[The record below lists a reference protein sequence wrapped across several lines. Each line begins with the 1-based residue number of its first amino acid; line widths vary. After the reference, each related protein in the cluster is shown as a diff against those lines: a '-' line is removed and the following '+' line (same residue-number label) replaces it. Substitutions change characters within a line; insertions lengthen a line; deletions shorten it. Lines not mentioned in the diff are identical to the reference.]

1 MAEVHTYTVTE
12 MNRLIKN
19 LVEGSGRV
27 ANVQVRGEISNF
39 KRYPSGHCYFSLK
52 DAGSVLKCVMF
63 QRQVRQLLKYPD
75 NGDTVVVI
83 GSIGVYEPNGV
94 YQLYA
99 DMLIEEGIGSL
110 MQAYEKLKKKLEKE
124 GLFAAERKK
133 PVPTHPKTVG
143 IITSPAGAAVRD
155 VIKVARRRDPGVK
168 LLLYPVQ
175 VQGKTAAGDIAHA
188 IRFMN
193 RHRLADVLIV
203 GRGGG
208 SMEDLWAFNEE
219 IVVRSVAASEIPVI
233 SAVGHETDF
242 TLCDFAADQ
251 RAATPSQAA
260 ELAVEDIR
268 QLRRQ
273 VLDRQERLEIAM
285 HHMLQQRTET
295 LRRLMKSR
303 MLRDPLRITDRAAER
318 LDRALIRMQQTLPRR
333 LENRELRLQQAM
345 KSLQHPEKLLLE
357 PERRLMQAMKALQ
370 HPERLLL
377 KPEQRVAASL
387 KALHKQKKLWEPYET
402 RYQNAWNRFTTLAK
416 NLTVSQEQ
424 RLVLATAHLDA
435 VSPLKILSR
444 GYSVTTDTRG
454 TIIKSVQDVHWGEE
468 IRTRFSDGEIYSVI
482 EQIERREENGSEKD
496 LQEHKI

>member
-12 MNRLIKN
+12 MNRLIKK
-19 LVEGSGRV
+19 LVEGSGQV
-27 ANVQVRGEISNF
+27 AHVQVRGEISNF

-63 QRQVRQLLKYPD
+63 QRQARQLLRYPD
-75 NGDTVVVI
+75 NGDTVVAI
-83 GSIGVYEPNGV
+83 GSISVYEPNGV

-110 MQAYEKLKKKLEKE
+110 MLAYEKLKKKLEEE
-124 GLFAAERKK
+124 GLFAEERKK
-133 PVPTHPKTVG
+133 PIPAHPKTVG

-175 VQGKTAAGDIAHA
+175 VQGKPAAGDIAHA

-193 RHRLADVLIV
+193 KHRLADVLIV

-219 IVVRSVAASEIPVI
+219 IVVRAVAASEIPVI
-233 SAVGHETDF
+233 SAVGHETDV
-242 TLCDFAADQ
+242 TLSDFVADK

-260 ELAVEDIR
+260 ELAVEDTR

-273 VLDRQERLEIAM
+273 VLDRQARLETAIN
-285 HHMLQQRTET
+285 HMLQQRTET

-303 MLRDPLRITDRAAER
+303 MLQDPLRITDRAAER
-318 LDRALIRMQQTLPRR
+318 LDMVLMRMQQTLPRR

-345 KSLQHPEKLLLE
+345 KT
-357 PERRLMQAMKALQ
+357 LQ
-370 HPERLLL
+370 HPERLLI
-377 KPEQRVAASL
+377 KPEQRVAAAL
-387 KALHKQKKLWEPYET
+387 KALHKQKKLWEPYEN
-402 RYQNAWNRFTTLAK
+402 RYQNAWNQFTALAK

-424 RLVLATAHLDA
+424 RLALATGHLDA

-444 GYSVTTDTRG
+444 GYSVTTNG
-454 TIIKSVQDVHWGEE
+454 QGQIVKSVQDVHWGEE
-468 IRTRFSDGEIYSVI
+468 IRTRLCDGEVYSVI
-482 EQIERREENGSEKD
+482 QQIDFDDKNA
-496 LQEHKI
+496 Q

>member
-12 MNRLIKN
+12 MNRLIKK
-19 LVEGSGRV
+19 LVEGSGQV
-27 ANVQVRGEISNF
+27 AHVQVRGEISNF

-63 QRQVRQLLKYPD
+63 QRQARQLLRYPD
-75 NGDTVVVI
+75 NGDTVVAI
-83 GSIGVYEPNGV
+83 GSISVYEPNGV

-110 MQAYEKLKKKLEKE
+110 MLAYEKLKKKLEEE
-124 GLFAAERKK
+124 GLFAEERKK
-133 PVPTHPKTVG
+133 PIPAHPKTVG

-175 VQGKTAAGDIAHA
+175 VQGKPAAGDIAHA

-193 RHRLADVLIV
+193 KHRLADVLIV

-219 IVVRSVAASEIPVI
+219 IVVRAVAASEIPVI
-233 SAVGHETDF
+233 SAVGHETDV
-242 TLCDFAADQ
+242 TLSDFAADK

-260 ELAVEDIR
+260 ELAVEDTR

-273 VLDRQERLEIAM
+273 VLDRQARLEIAIN
-285 HHMLQQRTET
+285 HMLQQRTET

-303 MLRDPLRITDRAAER
+303 MLQDPLRITDRAAER
-318 LDRALIRMQQTLPRR
+318 LDMVLMRMQQTLPRR

-345 KSLQHPEKLLLE
+345 KT
-357 PERRLMQAMKALQ
+357 LQ
-370 HPERLLL
+370 HPERLLI
-377 KPEQRVAASL
+377 KPEQRVAAAL
-387 KALHKQKKLWEPYET
+387 KALHKQKKLWEPYEN
-402 RYQNAWNRFTTLAK
+402 RYQNAWNQFTALAK

-424 RLVLATAHLDA
+424 RLALATGHLDA

-444 GYSVTTDTRG
+444 GYSVTTNG
-454 TIIKSVQDVHWGEE
+454 QGQIVKSVQDVHWGEE
-468 IRTRFSDGEIYSVI
+468 IRTRLCDGEVYSVI
-482 EQIERREENGSEKD
+482 QQIDFDDKNA
-496 LQEHKI
+496 Q

>member
-12 MNRLIKN
+12 MNRLIKK
-19 LVEGSGRV
+19 LVEGSGQV
-27 ANVQVRGEISNF
+27 AHVQVRGEISNF

-63 QRQVRQLLKYPD
+63 QRQARQLLRYPD
-75 NGDTVVVI
+75 NGDTVVAI
-83 GSIGVYEPNGV
+83 GSISVYEPNGV

-110 MQAYEKLKKKLEKE
+110 MLAYEKLKKKLEEE
-124 GLFAAERKK
+124 GLFAEERKK
-133 PVPTHPKTVG
+133 PIPAHPKTVG

-175 VQGKTAAGDIAHA
+175 VQGKPAAGDIAHA

-193 RHRLADVLIV
+193 KHRLADVLIV

-219 IVVRSVAASEIPVI
+219 IVVRAVAASEIPVI
-233 SAVGHETDF
+233 SAVGHETDV
-242 TLCDFAADQ
+242 TLSDFVADK

-260 ELAVEDIR
+260 ELAVEDTR

-273 VLDRQERLEIAM
+273 VLDRQARLETAIN
-285 HHMLQQRTET
+285 HMLQQRTET

-303 MLRDPLRITDRAAER
+303 MLQDPLRITDRAAER
-318 LDRALIRMQQTLPRR
+318 LDMVLMRMQQTLPRR

-345 KSLQHPEKLLLE
+345 KT
-357 PERRLMQAMKALQ
+357 LQ
-370 HPERLLL
+370 HPERLLI
-377 KPEQRVAASL
+377 KPEQRVAAAL
-387 KALHKQKKLWEPYET
+387 KALHKQKKLWEPYEN
-402 RYQNAWNRFTTLAK
+402 RYQNVWNKYTTLAK

-424 RLVLATAHLDA
+424 RLALATGHLDA

-444 GYSVTTDTRG
+444 GYSVTTNG
-454 TIIKSVQDVHWGEE
+454 QGQIVKSVQDVHWGEE
-468 IRTRFSDGEIYSVI
+468 IRTRLCDGEVYSVI
-482 EQIERREENGSEKD
+482 QQIDFDDKNA
-496 LQEHKI
+496 Q

>member
-12 MNRLIKN
+12 MNRLIKK
-19 LVEGSGRV
+19 LVEGSGQV
-27 ANVQVRGEISNF
+27 AHVQVRGEISNF

-63 QRQVRQLLKYPD
+63 QRQARQLLRYPN
-75 NGDTVVVI
+75 NGDTVLAI
-83 GSIGVYEPNGV
+83 GSISVYEPNGV

-110 MQAYEKLKKKLEKE
+110 MQAYEKLKNKLEEE
-124 GLFAAERKK
+124 GLFAEERKK
-133 PVPTHPKTVG
+133 PIPAHPKTVG

-193 RHRLADVLIV
+193 KHRLADVLIV

-219 IVVRSVAASEIPVI
+219 IVVRAVAASVIPVI

-242 TLCDFAADQ
+242 TLSDFAADK

-260 ELAVEDIR
+260 ELAVEDTR

-273 VLDRQERLEIAM
+273 VLDRQARLEIAIN
-285 HHMLQQRTET
+285 HMLQQRTET

-303 MLRDPLRITDRAAER
+303 MLQDPFRITDRAAER
-318 LDRALIRMQQTLPRR
+318 LDMVLMRMQQTLPRR

-345 KSLQHPEKLLLE
+345 KT
-357 PERRLMQAMKALQ
+357 LQ
-370 HPERLLL
+370 HPERLLI
-377 KPEQRVAASL
+377 KPEQRVAAAL
-387 KALHKQKKLWEPYET
+387 KALHKQKKLWEPYEN
-402 RYQNAWNRFTTLAK
+402 RYQNAWNQFTALAK

-424 RLVLATAHLDA
+424 RLALATGHLDA
-435 VSPLKILSR
+435 VSPLRILSR
-444 GYSVTTDTRG
+444 GYSVTTNG
-454 TIIKSVQDVHWGEE
+454 QGQILKSVQDVHWGEE
-468 IRTRFSDGEIYSVI
+468 IRTRLSDGEVYSVI
-482 EQIERREENGSEKD
+482 QQIDFDDKNA
-496 LQEHKI
+496 Q

>member
-12 MNRLIKN
+12 MNRLIRN
-19 LVEGSGRV
+19 LVEGSGLV
-27 ANVQVRGEISNF
+27 AHVQVRGEISNF

-63 QRQVRQLLKYPD
+63 QRQARQLLRYPN
-75 NGDTVVVI
+75 NGDTVVAI
-83 GSIGVYEPNGV
+83 GRIAIYERDGV
-94 YQLYA
+94 YQLYT

-110 MQAYEKLKKKLEKE
+110 MQAYEKLKNKLEEE
-124 GLFAAERKK
+124 GLFAEERKK
-133 PVPTHPKTVG
+133 PIPAHPKTVG

-175 VQGKTAAGDIAHA
+175 VQGKPAAGDIAHA

-193 RHRLADVLIV
+193 KHRLADVLIV

-219 IVVRSVAASEIPVI
+219 IVVRAVAASEIPVI

-242 TLCDFAADQ
+242 TLSDFAADK

-260 ELAVEDIR
+260 ELAVEDTR

-273 VLDRQERLEIAM
+273 VLDRQARLEIAIN
-285 HHMLQQRTET
+285 HMLQQRTET

-303 MLRDPLRITDRAAER
+303 MLQDPLRITDRAAER
-318 LDRALIRMQQTLPRR
+318 LDRALMRMQQTLPRR
-333 LENRELRLQQAM
+333 LENRELRL
-345 KSLQHPEKLLLE
+345 
-357 PERRLMQAMKALQ
+357 MQAMKTLQ
-370 HPERLLL
+370 HPERLLV
-377 KPEQRVAASL
+377 KPEQRVTAAL
-387 KALHKQKKLWEPYET
+387 KALHKQKKLWEPYEN
-402 RYQNAWNRFTTLAK
+402 RYQYAWNQFTALAK
-416 NLTVSQEQ
+416 NLTISQEQ
-424 RLVLATAHLDA
+424 RLALATGHLDA

-444 GYSVTTDTRG
+444 GYSVTTNG
-454 TIIKSVQDVHWGEE
+454 QGHIVKSAQDVRWGEE
-468 IRTRFSDGEIYSVI
+468 IRTRLSDGDVYSVI
-482 EQIERREENGSEKD
+482 QQIDFDDTNA
-496 LQEHKI
+496 Q

>member
-12 MNRLIKN
+12 MNRLIKK
-19 LVEGSGRV
+19 LVEGSGQV
-27 ANVQVRGEISNF
+27 AHVQVRGEISNF

-63 QRQVRQLLKYPD
+63 QRQARQLLRYPD
-75 NGDTVVVI
+75 NGDTVVAI
-83 GSIGVYEPNGV
+83 GSISVYEPNGV

-110 MQAYEKLKKKLEKE
+110 MLAYEKLKKKLEEE
-124 GLFAAERKK
+124 GLFAEERKK
-133 PVPTHPKTVG
+133 PIPAHPKTVG

-175 VQGKTAAGDIAHA
+175 VQGKPAAGDIAHA

-193 RHRLADVLIV
+193 KHRLADVLIV

-219 IVVRSVAASEIPVI
+219 IVVRAVAASEIPVI
-233 SAVGHETDF
+233 SAVGHETDV
-242 TLCDFAADQ
+242 TLSDFVADK

-260 ELAVEDIR
+260 ELAVEDTR

-273 VLDRQERLEIAM
+273 VLDRQARLETAIN
-285 HHMLQQRTET
+285 HMLQQRTET

-303 MLRDPLRITDRAAER
+303 MLQDPLRITDRAAER
-318 LDRALIRMQQTLPRR
+318 LDMVLMRMQQTLPRR

-345 KSLQHPEKLLLE
+345 KT
-357 PERRLMQAMKALQ
+357 LQ
-370 HPERLLL
+370 HPERLLI
-377 KPEQRVAASL
+377 KPEQRVAAAL
-387 KALHKQKKLWEPYET
+387 KALHKQKKLWEPYEN
-402 RYQNAWNRFTTLAK
+402 RYQNAWNQFTALAK

-424 RLVLATAHLDA
+424 RLALATGHLDA

-444 GYSVTTDTRG
+444 GYSVTANGQRQ
-454 TIIKSVQDVHWGEE
+454 IIKSVQDLHWGEE
-468 IRTRFSDGEIYSVI
+468 IRTRLCDGEVYSVI
-482 EQIERREENGSEKD
+482 QQIDFDDKNA
-496 LQEHKI
+496 Q

>member
-12 MNRLIKN
+12 MNHLIKK
-19 LVEGSGRV
+19 LVEGSGQV
-27 ANVQVRGEISNF
+27 AHVQVRGEISNF

-63 QRQVRQLLKYPD
+63 QRQARQLLRYPN
-75 NGDTVVVI
+75 NGDTVVAI
-83 GSIGVYEPNGV
+83 GSISVYEPNGV

-110 MQAYEKLKKKLEKE
+110 MQAYEKLKKKLEEE
-124 GLFAAERKK
+124 GLFSEERKK
-133 PVPTHPKTVG
+133 MLPAHPKTVG

-193 RHRLADVLIV
+193 KHRLADVLIV

-219 IVVRSVAASEIPVI
+219 IAVRAVAASEIPVI

-242 TLCDFAADQ
+242 TLSDFAADK

-260 ELAVEDIR
+260 ELAVEDTR

-273 VLDRQERLEIAM
+273 VLDRQARLEIAIN
-285 HHMLQQRTET
+285 HMLQQRTET

-303 MLRDPLRITDRAAER
+303 MLQDPLRITDRAAER
-318 LDRALIRMQQTLPRR
+318 LDMVLMRMQQTLPRR
-333 LENRELRLQQAM
+333 LENRELRLMQAM
-345 KSLQHPEKLLLE
+345 KTLQHPEKLLLE
-357 PERRLMQAMKALQ
+357 PERRLQQSLKTLQ
-370 HPERLLL
+370 HPERLLV
-377 KPEQRVAASL
+377 KPDQRVAAAL
-387 KALHKQKKLWEPYET
+387 KALYKQKKLWEPYEN
-402 RYQNAWNRFTTLAK
+402 RYQNAWNQFTALAK
-416 NLTVSQEQ
+416 NLTLSQEQ
-424 RLVLATAHLDA
+424 RLSLATGHLDA

-444 GYSVTTDTRG
+444 GYSVTTNG
-454 TIIKSVQDVHWGEE
+454 QGHIVKSAQDVHWGEE
-468 IRTRFSDGEIYSVI
+468 IRTRLCDGDVYSVI
-482 EQIERREENGSEKD
+482 QQIDFDDTNA
-496 LQEHKI
+496 

>member
-12 MNRLIKN
+12 MNRLIKK
-19 LVEGSGRV
+19 LVEGSGQL
-27 ANVQVRGEISNF
+27 AHVQVRGEISNF

-63 QRQVRQLLKYPD
+63 QRQARQLLRYPD
-75 NGDTVVVI
+75 NGDTVVAI
-83 GSIGVYEPNGV
+83 GSISVYEPNGV

-110 MQAYEKLKKKLEKE
+110 MLAYEKLKKKLEEE
-124 GLFAAERKK
+124 GLFAEERKK
-133 PVPTHPKTVG
+133 PIPAHPKTVG

-175 VQGKTAAGDIAHA
+175 VQGKPAAGDIAHA

-193 RHRLADVLIV
+193 KHRLADVLIV

-219 IVVRSVAASEIPVI
+219 IVVRAVAASEIPVI
-233 SAVGHETDF
+233 SAVGHETDV
-242 TLCDFAADQ
+242 TLSDFAADK

-260 ELAVEDIR
+260 ELAVEDTR

-273 VLDRQERLEIAM
+273 VLDRQARLETAIN
-285 HHMLQQRTET
+285 HMLQQRTET

-303 MLRDPLRITDRAAER
+303 MLQDPLRITDRAAER
-318 LDRALIRMQQTLPRR
+318 LDMVLMRMQQTLPRR

-345 KSLQHPEKLLLE
+345 KT
-357 PERRLMQAMKALQ
+357 LQ
-370 HPERLLL
+370 HPERLLI
-377 KPEQRVAASL
+377 KPEQRVAAAL
-387 KALHKQKKLWEPYET
+387 KALHKQKKLWEPYEN
-402 RYQNAWNRFTTLAK
+402 RYQNAWNQFTALAK

-424 RLVLATAHLDA
+424 RLALATGHLDA

-444 GYSVTTDTRG
+444 GYSVTTNG
-454 TIIKSVQDVHWGEE
+454 QGQILKSVQDVHWGEE
-468 IRTRFSDGEIYSVI
+468 IRTRLSDGEVYSVI
-482 EQIERREENGSEKD
+482 QQIDIDDKSAR
-496 LQEHKI
+496 

>member
-12 MNRLIKN
+12 MNRLIKK
-19 LVEGSGRV
+19 LVEGSGQV
-27 ANVQVRGEISNF
+27 AHVQVRGEISNF

-63 QRQVRQLLKYPD
+63 QRQARQLLRYPD
-75 NGDTVVVI
+75 NGDTVVAI
-83 GSIGVYEPNGV
+83 GSISVYEPNGV

-110 MQAYEKLKKKLEKE
+110 MLAYEKLKKKLEEE
-124 GLFAAERKK
+124 GLFAEEIKK
-133 PVPTHPKTVG
+133 PIPAHPKTVG

-175 VQGKTAAGDIAHA
+175 VQGKPAAGDIAHA

-193 RHRLADVLIV
+193 KHRLADVLIV

-219 IVVRSVAASEIPVI
+219 IVVRAVAASEIPVI
-233 SAVGHETDF
+233 SAVGHETDV
-242 TLCDFAADQ
+242 TLSDFVADK

-260 ELAVEDIR
+260 ELAVEDTR

-273 VLDRQERLEIAM
+273 VLDRQARLETAIN
-285 HHMLQQRTET
+285 HMLQQRTET

-303 MLRDPLRITDRAAER
+303 MLQDPLRITDRAAER
-318 LDRALIRMQQTLPRR
+318 LDMVLMRMQQTLPRR

-345 KSLQHPEKLLLE
+345 KT
-357 PERRLMQAMKALQ
+357 LQ
-370 HPERLLL
+370 HPERLLI
-377 KPEQRVAASL
+377 KPEQRVAAAL
-387 KALHKQKKLWEPYET
+387 KALHKQKKLWEPYEN
-402 RYQNAWNRFTTLAK
+402 RYQNAWNQFTALAK

-424 RLVLATAHLDA
+424 RLALATGHLDA

-444 GYSVTTDTRG
+444 GYSVTTNG
-454 TIIKSVQDVHWGEE
+454 QGQIVKSVQDVHWGEE
-468 IRTRFSDGEIYSVI
+468 IRTRLCDGEVYSVI
-482 EQIERREENGSEKD
+482 QQIDFDDKNA
-496 LQEHKI
+496 Q

>member
-19 LVEGSGRV
+19 LVEGSGLV
-27 ANVQVRGEISNF
+27 AHVQVRGEISNF

-63 QRQVRQLLKYPD
+63 QRQARQLLRYPN
-75 NGDTVVVI
+75 NGDTVVAI
-83 GSIGVYEPNGV
+83 GRIAIYERDGV
-94 YQLYA
+94 YQLYT

-110 MQAYEKLKKKLEKE
+110 MQAYEKLKNKLEEE
-124 GLFAAERKK
+124 GLFAEERKK
-133 PVPTHPKTVG
+133 PIPAHPKTVG

-175 VQGKTAAGDIAHA
+175 VQGKPAAGDIAHA

-193 RHRLADVLIV
+193 KHRLADVLIV

-208 SMEDLWAFNEE
+208 SMEDLWPFNEE
-219 IVVRSVAASEIPVI
+219 IVVRAVAASEIPVI

-242 TLCDFAADQ
+242 TLSDFAADK

-260 ELAVEDIR
+260 ELAVEDTR

-273 VLDRQERLEIAM
+273 VLDRQQRLEIAIN
-285 HHMLQQRTET
+285 HKLQQRAET

-303 MLRDPLRITDRAAER
+303 MLQDPLRITDRAAER
-318 LDRALIRMQQTLPRR
+318 LDRALMRMQQTLPRR
-333 LENRELRLQQAM
+333 LENRELRLT
-345 KSLQHPEKLLLE
+345 
-357 PERRLMQAMKALQ
+357 QAMKALQ
-370 HPERLLL
+370 HPERLLV
-377 KPEQRVAASL
+377 KPEQQVEAAL
-387 KALHKQKKLWEPYET
+387 KALHKQKKLWEPYEN
-402 RYQNAWNRFTTLAK
+402 RYQNTWNQFTALAK
-416 NLTVSQEQ
+416 NLTISQEQ
-424 RLVLATAHLDA
+424 RLALATGHLDA

-444 GYSVTTDTRG
+444 GYSVTTNG
-454 TIIKSVQDVHWGEE
+454 QGHIVKSAQDVRWGEE
-468 IRTRFSDGEIYSVI
+468 IRTRLSDGDVYSVI
-482 EQIERREENGSEKD
+482 QQIDFDDTNA
-496 LQEHKI
+496 Q

>member
-12 MNRLIKN
+12 MNRLIKK
-19 LVEGSGRV
+19 LVEGSGQV
-27 ANVQVRGEISNF
+27 AHVQVRGEISNF

-63 QRQVRQLLKYPD
+63 QRQARQLLRYPN
-75 NGDTVVVI
+75 NGDTVVAI
-83 GSIGVYEPNGV
+83 GSISVYEPNGV

-110 MQAYEKLKKKLEKE
+110 MLAYEKLKKKLEEE
-124 GLFAAERKK
+124 GLFAEERKK
-133 PVPTHPKTVG
+133 PIPAHPKTVG

-175 VQGKTAAGDIAHA
+175 VQGKPAAGDIAHA

-193 RHRLADVLIV
+193 KHRLADVLIV

-219 IVVRSVAASEIPVI
+219 IVVRAVAASEIPVI
-233 SAVGHETDF
+233 SAVGHETDV
-242 TLCDFAADQ
+242 TLSDFVADK

-260 ELAVEDIR
+260 ELAVEDTR

-273 VLDRQERLEIAM
+273 VLDRQARLETAIN
-285 HHMLQQRTET
+285 HMLQQRTET

-303 MLRDPLRITDRAAER
+303 MLQDPLRITDRAAER
-318 LDRALIRMQQTLPRR
+318 LDMVLMRMQQTLPRR

-345 KSLQHPEKLLLE
+345 KT
-357 PERRLMQAMKALQ
+357 LQ
-370 HPERLLL
+370 HPERLLI
-377 KPEQRVAASL
+377 KPEQRVAAAL
-387 KALHKQKKLWEPYET
+387 KALHKQKKLWEPYEN
-402 RYQNAWNRFTTLAK
+402 RYQNAWNQFTALAK

-424 RLVLATAHLDA
+424 RLALATGHLDA

-444 GYSVTTDTRG
+444 GYSVTTNG
-454 TIIKSVQDVHWGEE
+454 QGQIVKSVQDVHWGEE
-468 IRTRFSDGEIYSVI
+468 IRTRLCDGEVYSVI
-482 EQIERREENGSEKD
+482 QQIDFDDKNA
-496 LQEHKI
+496 Q

>member
-12 MNRLIKN
+12 MNRLIKK
-19 LVEGSGRV
+19 LVEGSGQV
-27 ANVQVRGEISNF
+27 AHVQVRGEISNF

-63 QRQVRQLLKYPD
+63 QRQARQLLRYPD
-75 NGDTVVVI
+75 NGDTVVAI
-83 GSIGVYEPNGV
+83 GSISVYEPNGV

-110 MQAYEKLKKKLEKE
+110 MLAYEKLKKKLEEE
-124 GLFAAERKK
+124 GLFAEERKK
-133 PVPTHPKTVG
+133 PIPAHPKTVG

-175 VQGKTAAGDIAHA
+175 VQGKPAAGDIAHA

-193 RHRLADVLIV
+193 KHRLADVLIV

-219 IVVRSVAASEIPVI
+219 IVVRAVAASEIPVI
-233 SAVGHETDF
+233 SAVGHETDV
-242 TLCDFAADQ
+242 TLSDFAADK

-260 ELAVEDIR
+260 ELAVEDTR

-273 VLDRQERLEIAM
+273 VLDRQARLETAIN
-285 HHMLQQRTET
+285 HMLQQRTET

-303 MLRDPLRITDRAAER
+303 MLQDPLRITDRAAER
-318 LDRALIRMQQTLPRR
+318 LDMVLMRMQQTLPRR

-345 KSLQHPEKLLLE
+345 KT
-357 PERRLMQAMKALQ
+357 LQ
-370 HPERLLL
+370 HPERLLI
-377 KPEQRVAASL
+377 KPEQRVAAAL
-387 KALHKQKKLWEPYET
+387 KAMHKQKKLWEPYEN
-402 RYQNAWNRFTTLAK
+402 RYQNAWNQFTALAK

-424 RLVLATAHLDA
+424 RLALATGHLDA

-444 GYSVTTDTRG
+444 GYSVTTNG
-454 TIIKSVQDVHWGEE
+454 QGQIVKSVQDVHWGEE
-468 IRTRFSDGEIYSVI
+468 IRTRLCDGEVYSVI
-482 EQIERREENGSEKD
+482 QQIDFDDKNA
-496 LQEHKI
+496 Q

>member
-12 MNRLIKN
+12 MNRLIKK
-19 LVEGSGRV
+19 LVEGSGQV
-27 ANVQVRGEISNF
+27 AHVQVRGEISNF

-63 QRQVRQLLKYPD
+63 QRQARQLLRYPD
-75 NGDTVVVI
+75 NGDTVVAI
-83 GSIGVYEPNGV
+83 GSISVYEPNGV

-110 MQAYEKLKKKLEKE
+110 MLAYEKLKKKLEEE
-124 GLFAAERKK
+124 GLFAEERKK
-133 PVPTHPKTVG
+133 PIPAHPKTVG

-175 VQGKTAAGDIAHA
+175 VQGKPAAGDIAHA

-193 RHRLADVLIV
+193 KHRLADVLIV

-208 SMEDLWAFNEE
+208 SMEDLWAFNAE
-219 IVVRSVAASEIPVI
+219 IVVRAVAASEIPVI
-233 SAVGHETDF
+233 SAVGHETDV
-242 TLCDFAADQ
+242 TLSDFAADK

-260 ELAVEDIR
+260 ELAVEDTR

-273 VLDRQERLEIAM
+273 VLDRQARLEIAIN
-285 HHMLQQRTET
+285 HMLQQRTET

-303 MLRDPLRITDRAAER
+303 MLHDPLRITDRAAER
-318 LDRALIRMQQTLPRR
+318 LDMVLMRMQQTLPRR

-345 KSLQHPEKLLLE
+345 KALQHPEKLLLE
-357 PERRLMQAMKALQ
+357 PERRLQQAMKTLQ
-370 HPERLLL
+370 YPERLLI
-377 KPEQRVAASL
+377 KPEQRVEAAL
-387 KALHKQKKLWEPYET
+387 KALHKQKKLWEPYEN
-402 RYQNAWNRFTTLAK
+402 RYQNAWNQFTALAK

-424 RLVLATAHLDA
+424 RLALATGHLDA

-444 GYSVTTDTRG
+444 GYSVTTNG
-454 TIIKSVQDVHWGEE
+454 QGQILKSVQDVHWGEE
-468 IRTRFSDGEIYSVI
+468 IRTRRCDGEVYSVI
-482 EQIERREENGSEKD
+482 QQIDFDDKNA
-496 LQEHKI
+496 Q

>member
-12 MNRLIKN
+12 MNRLIKK
-19 LVEGSGRV
+19 LVEGSGQV
-27 ANVQVRGEISNF
+27 AHVQVRGEISNF

-63 QRQVRQLLKYPD
+63 QRQARQLLRYPD
-75 NGDTVVVI
+75 NGDTVVAI
-83 GSIGVYEPNGV
+83 GSISVYEPNGV

-99 DMLIEEGIGSL
+99 DMLIEEGIGNL
-110 MQAYEKLKKKLEKE
+110 MLAYEKLKKKLEEE
-124 GLFAAERKK
+124 GLFAEERKK
-133 PVPTHPKTVG
+133 PIPAHPKTVG

-175 VQGKTAAGDIAHA
+175 VQGKPAAGDIAHA

-193 RHRLADVLIV
+193 KHRLADVLIV

-219 IVVRSVAASEIPVI
+219 IVVRAVAASEIPVI
-233 SAVGHETDF
+233 SAVGHETDV
-242 TLCDFAADQ
+242 TLSDFVADK

-260 ELAVEDIR
+260 ELAVEDTR

-273 VLDRQERLEIAM
+273 VLDRQARLETAIN
-285 HHMLQQRTET
+285 HMLQQRTET

-303 MLRDPLRITDRAAER
+303 MLQDPLRITDRAAER
-318 LDRALIRMQQTLPRR
+318 LDMVLMRMQQTLPRR
-333 LENRELRLQQAM
+333 LENRELRLQQAI
-345 KSLQHPEKLLLE
+345 KT
-357 PERRLMQAMKALQ
+357 LQ
-370 HPERLLL
+370 HPERLLV
-377 KPEQRVAASL
+377 KPEQRVAAAL
-387 KALHKQKKLWEPYET
+387 KALHKQKKLWEPYEN
-402 RYQNAWNRFTTLAK
+402 RYQNAWNQFTALAK

-424 RLVLATAHLDA
+424 RLALATGHLDA

-444 GYSVTTDTRG
+444 GYSVTTNG
-454 TIIKSVQDVHWGEE
+454 QGQIVKSVQDVHWGEE
-468 IRTRFSDGEIYSVI
+468 IRTRLCDGEVYSVI
-482 EQIERREENGSEKD
+482 QQIDFDDKNA
-496 LQEHKI
+496 Q

>member
-12 MNRLIKN
+12 MNRLIKK
-19 LVEGSGRV
+19 LVEGSGQV
-27 ANVQVRGEISNF
+27 AHVQVRGEISNF

-63 QRQVRQLLKYPD
+63 QRQARQLLRYPD
-75 NGDTVVVI
+75 NGDTVVAI
-83 GSIGVYEPNGV
+83 GSISVYEPNGV

-110 MQAYEKLKKKLEKE
+110 MLAYEKLKKKLEEE
-124 GLFAAERKK
+124 GLFAEERKK
-133 PVPTHPKTVG
+133 PIPAHPKTVG

-175 VQGKTAAGDIAHA
+175 VQGKPAAGDIAHA

-193 RHRLADVLIV
+193 KHRLADVLIV

-219 IVVRSVAASEIPVI
+219 IVVRAVAASEIPVI
-233 SAVGHETDF
+233 SAVGHETDV
-242 TLCDFAADQ
+242 TLSDFVADK

-260 ELAVEDIR
+260 ELAVEDTR

-273 VLDRQERLEIAM
+273 VLDRQARLEIAIN
-285 HHMLQQRTET
+285 HMLQQRTET

-303 MLRDPLRITDRAAER
+303 MLQDPLRITDRAAER
-318 LDRALIRMQQTLPRR
+318 LDMVLMRMQQTLPRR
-333 LENRELRLQQAM
+333 LENRELRLQQAI
-345 KSLQHPEKLLLE
+345 KT
-357 PERRLMQAMKALQ
+357 LQ
-370 HPERLLL
+370 HPERLLV
-377 KPEQRVAASL
+377 KPEQRVAAAL
-387 KALHKQKKLWEPYET
+387 KALHKQKKLWEPYEN
-402 RYQNAWNRFTTLAK
+402 RYQNAWNQFTALAK

-424 RLVLATAHLDA
+424 RLALATGHLDA

-444 GYSVTTDTRG
+444 GYSVTTNG
-454 TIIKSVQDVHWGEE
+454 QGQIVKSVQDVHWGEE
-468 IRTRFSDGEIYSVI
+468 IRTRLCDGEVYSVI
-482 EQIERREENGSEKD
+482 QQIDFDDKNA
-496 LQEHKI
+496 Q

>member
-12 MNRLIKN
+12 MNRLIKK
-19 LVEGSGRV
+19 LVEGSGQV
-27 ANVQVRGEISNF
+27 AHVQVRGEISNF

-63 QRQVRQLLKYPD
+63 QRQARQLLRYPD
-75 NGDTVVVI
+75 NGDTVVAI
-83 GSIGVYEPNGV
+83 GSISVYEPNGV

-110 MQAYEKLKKKLEKE
+110 MLAYEKLKKKLEEE
-124 GLFAAERKK
+124 GLFAEERKK
-133 PVPTHPKTVG
+133 PIPAHPKTVG

-175 VQGKTAAGDIAHA
+175 VQGKPAAGDIAHA

-193 RHRLADVLIV
+193 KHRLADVLIV

-219 IVVRSVAASEIPVI
+219 IVVRAVAASEIPVI

-242 TLCDFAADQ
+242 TLSDFAADK

-260 ELAVEDIR
+260 ELAVEDTR

-273 VLDRQERLEIAM
+273 VLDRQARLETAIN
-285 HHMLQQRTET
+285 HMLQQRTET

-303 MLRDPLRITDRAAER
+303 MLQDPLRITDRAAER
-318 LDRALIRMQQTLPRR
+318 LDMVLMRMQQTLPRR

-345 KSLQHPEKLLLE
+345 KT
-357 PERRLMQAMKALQ
+357 LQ
-370 HPERLLL
+370 HPERLLI
-377 KPEQRVAASL
+377 KPEQRVAAAL
-387 KALHKQKKLWEPYET
+387 KALHKQKKLWEHYEN
-402 RYQNAWNRFTTLAK
+402 RYQNAWNRFTALAK
-416 NLTVSQEQ
+416 NLTVSHEQ
-424 RLVLATAHLDA
+424 RLALATGHLDA

-444 GYSVTTDTRG
+444 GYSVTANG
-454 TIIKSVQDVHWGEE
+454 QGQIVKSVQDVHWGEE
-468 IRTRFSDGEIYSVI
+468 IRTRLSDGEVYSVI
-482 EQIERREENGSEKD
+482 QQIDFDDKNA
-496 LQEHKI
+496 Q

>member
-12 MNRLIKN
+12 MNRLIKK
-19 LVEGSGRV
+19 LVEGSGQV
-27 ANVQVRGEISNF
+27 AHVQVRGEISNF

-63 QRQVRQLLKYPD
+63 QRQARQLLRYPD
-75 NGDTVVVI
+75 NGDTVVAI
-83 GSIGVYEPNGV
+83 GSISVYEPNGV

-110 MQAYEKLKKKLEKE
+110 MLAYEKLKKKLEEE
-124 GLFAAERKK
+124 GLFAEERKK
-133 PVPTHPKTVG
+133 PIPAHPKTVG

-175 VQGKTAAGDIAHA
+175 VQGKPAAGDIAHA

-193 RHRLADVLIV
+193 KHRLADVLIV

-219 IVVRSVAASEIPVI
+219 IVVRAVAASEIPVI
-233 SAVGHETDF
+233 SAVGHETDV
-242 TLCDFAADQ
+242 TLSDFVADK

-260 ELAVEDIR
+260 ELAVEDTR

-273 VLDRQERLEIAM
+273 VLDRQARLEIAIN
-285 HHMLQQRTET
+285 HMLQQRTET

-303 MLRDPLRITDRAAER
+303 MLQDPLRITDRAAER
-318 LDRALIRMQQTLPRR
+318 LDMVLMRMQQTLPRR

-345 KSLQHPEKLLLE
+345 KALQHPEKLLLE
-357 PERRLMQAMKALQ
+357 PERRLQQAMKTLQ
-370 HPERLLL
+370 HPERLLI
-377 KPEQRVAASL
+377 KPEQRVAAAL
-387 KALHKQKKLWEPYET
+387 KAMHKQKKLWEPYEN
-402 RYQNAWNRFTTLAK
+402 RYQNAWNQFTALAK

-424 RLVLATAHLDA
+424 RLALATGHLDA
-435 VSPLKILSR
+435 VSPLKILST
-444 GYSVTTDTRG
+444 GYSVTANGQRQ
-454 TIIKSVQDVHWGEE
+454 IIKSVQDLHWGEE
-468 IRTRFSDGEIYSVI
+468 IRTRLCDGEVYSVI
-482 EQIERREENGSEKD
+482 QQIDFDDKNA
-496 LQEHKI
+496 Q

>member
-12 MNRLIKN
+12 MNRLIKK
-19 LVEGSGRV
+19 LVEGSGQV
-27 ANVQVRGEISNF
+27 AHVQVRGEISNF

-63 QRQVRQLLKYPD
+63 QRQARQLLRYPD
-75 NGDTVVVI
+75 NGDTVVAI
-83 GSIGVYEPNGV
+83 GSISVYEPNGV

-110 MQAYEKLKKKLEKE
+110 MLAYEKLKKKLEEE
-124 GLFAAERKK
+124 GLFAEERKK
-133 PVPTHPKTVG
+133 PIPAHPKTVG

-175 VQGKTAAGDIAHA
+175 VQGKPAAGDIAHA

-193 RHRLADVLIV
+193 KHRLADVLIV

-219 IVVRSVAASEIPVI
+219 IVVRAVAASEIPVI
-233 SAVGHETDF
+233 SAVGHETDV
-242 TLCDFAADQ
+242 TLSDFVADK

-260 ELAVEDIR
+260 ELAVEDTR

-273 VLDRQERLEIAM
+273 VLDRQARLETAIN
-285 HHMLQQRTET
+285 HMLQQRTET

-303 MLRDPLRITDRAAER
+303 MLQDPLRITDRAAER
-318 LDRALIRMQQTLPRR
+318 LDMVLMRMQQTLPRR

-345 KSLQHPEKLLLE
+345 KT
-357 PERRLMQAMKALQ
+357 LQ
-370 HPERLLL
+370 HPERLLI
-377 KPEQRVAASL
+377 KPEQRVAAAL
-387 KALHKQKKLWEPYET
+387 KAMHKQKKLWEPYEN
-402 RYQNAWNRFTTLAK
+402 RYQNAWNQFTALAK

-424 RLVLATAHLDA
+424 RLALATGHLDA

-444 GYSVTTDTRG
+444 GYSVTTNG
-454 TIIKSVQDVHWGEE
+454 QGQIVKSVQDVHWGEE
-468 IRTRFSDGEIYSVI
+468 IRTRLCDGEVYSVI
-482 EQIERREENGSEKD
+482 QQIDFDDKNA
-496 LQEHKI
+496 Q

>member
-12 MNRLIKN
+12 MNRLIKK
-19 LVEGSGRV
+19 LVEGSGQV
-27 ANVQVRGEISNF
+27 AHVQVRGEISNF

-63 QRQVRQLLKYPD
+63 QRQARQLLRYPD
-75 NGDTVVVI
+75 NGDTVVAI
-83 GSIGVYEPNGV
+83 GSISVYEPNGV

-110 MQAYEKLKKKLEKE
+110 MLAYEKLKKKLEEE
-124 GLFAAERKK
+124 GLFAEERKK
-133 PVPTHPKTVG
+133 PIPAHPKTVG

-175 VQGKTAAGDIAHA
+175 VQGKPAAGDIAHA

-193 RHRLADVLIV
+193 KHRLADVLIV

-219 IVVRSVAASEIPVI
+219 IVVRAVAASEIPVI
-233 SAVGHETDF
+233 SAVGHETDV
-242 TLCDFAADQ
+242 TLSDFVADK

-260 ELAVEDIR
+260 ELAVEDTR

-273 VLDRQERLEIAM
+273 VLDRQARLETAIN
-285 HHMLQQRTET
+285 HMLQQRTET

-303 MLRDPLRITDRAAER
+303 MLQDPLRITDRAAER
-318 LDRALIRMQQTLPRR
+318 LDMVLMRMQQTLPRR

-345 KSLQHPEKLLLE
+345 KALQHPEKLLLE
-357 PERRLMQAMKALQ
+357 PERRLQQAMKTLQ
-370 HPERLLL
+370 YPERLLI
-377 KPEQRVAASL
+377 KPEQRVEAAL
-387 KALHKQKKLWEPYET
+387 KALHKQKKLWEPYEN
-402 RYQNAWNRFTTLAK
+402 RYQNAWNQFTALAK

-424 RLVLATAHLDA
+424 RLALATGHLDA

-444 GYSVTTDTRG
+444 GYSVTTNG
-454 TIIKSVQDVHWGEE
+454 QGQIVKSVQDVHWGEE
-468 IRTRFSDGEIYSVI
+468 IRTRLCDGEVYSVI
-482 EQIERREENGSEKD
+482 QQIDFDDKNA
-496 LQEHKI
+496 Q

>member
-12 MNRLIKN
+12 MNRLIKK
-19 LVEGSGRV
+19 LVEGSGQV
-27 ANVQVRGEISNF
+27 AHVQVRGEISNF

-63 QRQVRQLLKYPD
+63 QRQARQLLRYPD
-75 NGDTVVVI
+75 NGDTVVAI
-83 GSIGVYEPNGV
+83 GSISVYEPNGV

-110 MQAYEKLKKKLEKE
+110 MLAYEKLKKKLEEE
-124 GLFAAERKK
+124 GLFAEERKK
-133 PVPTHPKTVG
+133 PIPAHPKTVG

-175 VQGKTAAGDIAHA
+175 VQGKPAAGDIAHA

-193 RHRLADVLIV
+193 KHRLADVLIV

-219 IVVRSVAASEIPVI
+219 IVVRAVAASEIPVI
-233 SAVGHETDF
+233 SAVGHETDV
-242 TLCDFAADQ
+242 TLSDFVADK

-260 ELAVEDIR
+260 ELAVEDTR

-273 VLDRQERLEIAM
+273 VLDRQARLETAIN
-285 HHMLQQRTET
+285 HMLQQRTET

-303 MLRDPLRITDRAAER
+303 MLQDPLRITDRAAER
-318 LDRALIRMQQTLPRR
+318 LDMVLMRMQQTLPRR

-345 KSLQHPEKLLLE
+345 KT
-357 PERRLMQAMKALQ
+357 LQ
-370 HPERLLL
+370 HPERLLI
-377 KPEQRVAASL
+377 KPEQRVAAAL
-387 KALHKQKKLWEPYET
+387 KALHKQKKLWEPYEN
-402 RYQNAWNRFTTLAK
+402 RYQNAWNQFTALAK

-424 RLVLATAHLDA
+424 RLALATGHLDA

-444 GYSVTTDTRG
+444 GYAVTTNG
-454 TIIKSVQDVHWGEE
+454 QGQIVKSVQDVHWGEE
-468 IRTRFSDGEIYSVI
+468 IRTRLCDGEVYSVI
-482 EQIERREENGSEKD
+482 QQIDFDDKNA
-496 LQEHKI
+496 Q

>member
-12 MNRLIKN
+12 MNRLIKK
-19 LVEGSGRV
+19 LVEGSGQV
-27 ANVQVRGEISNF
+27 AHVQVRGEISNF

-52 DAGSVLKCVMF
+52 DEVSVLKCVMF
-63 QRQVRQLLKYPD
+63 QRQARQLLRYPN
-75 NGDTVVVI
+75 NGDTVLAI
-83 GSIGVYEPNGV
+83 GSISVYEPNGV

-110 MQAYEKLKKKLEKE
+110 MQAYEKLKNKLEEE
-124 GLFAAERKK
+124 GLFAEERKK
-133 PVPTHPKTVG
+133 PIPAHPKTVG

-175 VQGKTAAGDIAHA
+175 VQGKPAAGDIAHA

-193 RHRLADVLIV
+193 KHRLADVLIV

-219 IVVRSVAASEIPVI
+219 IVVRAVAASVIPVI

-242 TLCDFAADQ
+242 TLSDFAADK

-260 ELAVEDIR
+260 ELAVEDTR

-273 VLDRQERLEIAM
+273 VLDRQARLEFAINQ
-285 HHMLQQRTET
+285 MLQQHTET

-303 MLRDPLRITDRAAER
+303 MLQDPLRITDRAAER
-318 LDRALIRMQQTLPRR
+318 LDRALMRMQQTLPRR
-333 LENRELRLQQAM
+333 LENRELRLMQAM
-345 KSLQHPEKLLLE
+345 KALQHPEKLLLE
-357 PERRLMQAMKALQ
+357 PERRLQQAMKTLR
-370 HPERLLL
+370 HPERLLV
-377 KPEQRVAASL
+377 KPEQRVTAAL
-387 KALHKQKKLWEPYET
+387 KALHKQKKLWEPYEN
-402 RYQNAWNRFTTLAK
+402 RYQNAWNQFTVLAK

-424 RLVLATAHLDA
+424 RLALATGHLDA
-435 VSPLKILSR
+435 VSPLRILSR
-444 GYSVTTDTRG
+444 GYSVTTNG
-454 TIIKSVQDVHWGEE
+454 QGQILKSVQDVHWGEE
-468 IRTRFSDGEIYSVI
+468 IRTRLSDGEVYSVI
-482 EQIERREENGSEKD
+482 QQIDFDDKNA
-496 LQEHKI
+496 Q